1 MTRLHGTSKH
11 PPQHLCLW
19 RTPRQHCTRASCCT
33 ADPARLTCTPALC
46 VCCLAAVLPA
56 GNGNAQPLRDD
67 EAGSSKQYAQKATAY
82 GVTLLLIWFTFAGVY
97 CMVAMHFKQDTL
109 LYGRTKTD

>member
-1 MTRLHGTSKH
+1 VSLH
-11 PPQHLCLW
+11 
-19 RTPRQHCTRASCCT
+19 
-33 ADPARLTCTPALC
+33 ADE
-46 VCCLAAVLPA
+46 
-56 GNGNAQPLRDD
+56 GQ
-67 EAGSSKQYAQKATAY
+67 SSKRYAEKATAY